1 MEPATATLIARAAI
15 AAGTNKKVW
24 TGIASV
30 LAALCLPV
38 ILAVMCYIS
47 IASGGTEHNRAAVHL
62 AFDGGEAPD
71 GMPADYQAYVRQMQ
85 ESFAELDAILD
96 DIDGMTEGEVCD
108 RYLVKSVFY
117 SLYFGADRVRLET
130 DDYKKFADCF
140 VDYEER
146 TQNIEQEDG
155 TVTLEK
161 YTVAVAI
168 GDKTKIFQKL
178 ASDYGVTATYEQQSN
193 AVNVWYVAKY
203 DTAAPTE
210 GDEFSDW
217 GGWNGAGAIP
227 VYDLPA
233 NGNGSDIVQL
243 ALSRLGHPYS
253 QALRGTGNYV
263 DCSYLTLWCYRQ
275 IGISLPGT
283 AAEQGRYMVEHN
295 LTVAKESLQP
305 GDLVFW
311 SHKPNGR
318 YMNITHV
325 GIYAGDGMVVD
336 ASYSKGK
343 VVYRP
348 LFDNDKQV
356 LYGRPQ

>member
-1 MEPATATLIARAAI
+1 MEPATAALIARAAI

-62 AFDGGEAPD
+62 AFDGGE
-71 GMPADYQAYVRQMQ
+71 
-85 ESFAELDAILD
+85 L
-96 DIDGMTEGEVCD
+96 CD

-146 TQNIEQEDG
+146 TQNAEQEDG

-217 GGWNGAGAIP
+217 GGWNGAGDIP

>member
-1 MEPATATLIARAAI
+1 MRQ
-15 AAGTNKKVW
+15 V
-24 TGIASV
+24 
-30 LAALCLPV
+30 
-38 ILAVMCYIS
+38 
-47 IASGGTEHNRAAVHL
+47 SGQIR
-62 AFDGGEAPD
+62 
-71 GMPADYQAYVRQMQ
+71 
-85 ESFAELDAILD
+85 
-96 DIDGMTEGEVCD
+96 
-108 RYLVKSVFY
+108 FY

-217 GGWNGAGAIP
+217 GGWNGAGDIP

>member
-1 MEPATATLIARAAI
+1 MEPATAALIARAAI

-62 AFDGGEAPD
+62 AFDG
-71 GMPADYQAYVRQMQ
+71 
-85 ESFAELDAILD
+85 
-96 DIDGMTEGEVCD
+96 GEVCD

-203 DTAAPTE
+203 DTVAPTE

-217 GGWNGAGAIP
+217 GGWNVAGDIP

-283 AAEQGRYMVEHN
+283 AAAQGRYMVEHN